1 MLKCK
6 MLTASSK
13 ENFKKNQLNV
23 CLIKN
28 YFLISHS
35 QKNSALNYSEK
46 QIQIIEEAES
56 LFAEKGYNG
65 TSVREIA
72 AKADVNVA
80 MISYYFGSKDKL
92 LEAIFKYRGE
102 TSKMSLEELL
112 KNPDLTSHEKINKLI
127 ENYVTKVM
135 DQQPFYKIMS
145 REMVVSNS
153 KTTES
158 LIIEIKK
165 SNLDIISRIILQGQ
179 KDGSFLKDIDIP
191 MMISTLSGSANNLIS
206 TQKYYRTL
214 SGLNDMSD
222 EDFQKHLKKKLTAN
236 LKRIFKIL
244 LSDEM

>member
-244 LSDEM
+244 LSDEI